1 MAKPCHLGETAMDNN
16 STLVQRIRQLISSF
30 VVVAAIASG
39 TILVGPEALDVQEI
53 QIAAFNI
60 QVFGKTKRSKPEVME
75 VLVDIAQEFEL
86 LVIQEVRDSSKTTA
100 DIFLDE
106 LNAESEF
113 TYAMYEGPRVGRTSS
128 KEQYVLYYLPAL
140 FELEY
145 AYTYPDDDDVFERE
159 PLIAKLRAGDFDFT
173 LIVCHVKPEDAEAEL
188 QALEEVVSV
197 VLEADPTEEDI
208 ILMGDFNADGSYL
221 DEADLP
227 VIYNPAEYHILI
239 PDDLDTMTTSDNTY
253 DRMIIMDGTFDN
265 EYVAGSAA
273 VFSFD
278 LEYGLTDE
286 DFVQDVSDHYPI
298 YAGFDVTAVDDD
310 G

>member
-1 MAKPCHLGETAMDNN
+1 MDNN